1 MDDISYHYLFI
12 FYTEVL
18 EISKRDDLPA
28 VIGSRFLRRKYKN
41 KLGFEGYFDILFNSL
56 NWIVENTG
64 YGIHICDSEDIEDP
78 STYGDYCYWGGNV
91 SNGLG
96 FIFME
101 SSHPWHFPHRA
112 ILYGPEMKITID
124 GDTSDILV
132 AASSPE
138 EFEKFHIGDPDFQKE
153 TLMDLLK
160 QFDRPRL
167 WKREEGEI
175 F

>member
-12 FYTEVL
+12 FYTEVM
-18 EISKRDDLPA
+18 EIAKRDSLPTI
-28 VIGSRFLRRKYKN
+28 IGSRYLRQKYKN
-41 KLGFEGYFDILFNSL
+41 KLAFDGYFDILFNSM
-56 NWIVENTG
+56 NWIVENTE
-64 YGIHICDSEDIEDP
+64 YAIHVCDSEDIEDP
-78 STYGDYCYWGGNV
+78 SVYGDYSYWGGTV

-132 AASSPE
+132 ATSNMN
-138 EFEKFHIGDPDFQKE
+138 EFEKFHINDPKIQKE
-153 TLMDLLK
+153 TLKYLLME
-160 QFDRPRL
+160 FDRPKL
-167 WKREEGEI
+167 WKREEGDVW
-175 F
+175 